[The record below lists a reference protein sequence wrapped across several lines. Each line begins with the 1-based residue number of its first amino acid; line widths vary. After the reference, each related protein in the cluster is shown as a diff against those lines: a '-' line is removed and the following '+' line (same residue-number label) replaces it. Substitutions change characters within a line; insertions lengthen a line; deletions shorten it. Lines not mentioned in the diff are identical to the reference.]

1 MAAELDGRKILIV
14 DDDPD
19 IMTAITTVFEEMGA
33 DLITATDGNMAVTR
47 AQEHKPELVI
57 LDMMLP
63 KRSGFLVLENIK
75 RLGADSDSE
84 VPKVIM
90 ITGNPGS
97 RHKVYAQAQGVDIYI
112 NKPFRMENLIVAVK
126 KLLGLETSEAS

>member
-19 IMTAITTVFEEMGA
+19 IMTAITTVLDELGA
-33 DLITATDGNMAVTR
+33 DIFTATDGNMAVTR
-47 AQEHKPELVI
+47 AQEHHPELVI

-75 RLGADSDSE
+75 RLGVDSDFE

-97 RHKVYAQAQGVDIYI
+97 RHKVYAEAQGVDIYI
-112 NKPFRMENLIVAVK
+112 NKPFRMENLIVSVK
-126 KLLGLETSEAS
+126 KLLGIETSEAS

>member
-1 MAAELDGRKILIV
+1 MAAELDGRKILVV

-19 IMTAITTVFEEMGA
+19 IMTALTTTLSDMGA
-33 DLITATDGNMAVTR
+33 DLATATDGNQAVTR
-47 AQEHKPELVI
+47 SQEHKPELVI

-75 RLGADSDSE
+75 RLCADSPE
-84 VPKVIM
+84 TTPKIIM

-112 NKPFRMENLIVAVK
+112 NKPFRMENLLAAVR
-126 KLLGLETSEAS
+126 KLLGIETS